1 MAEPVL
7 AVLLRDGPHDGA
19 DTTRYALKCN
29 DVAIS
34 ISKTPIQIPIPQQSP
49 ELVDIG
55 YFRPSI
61 TITGIVDTVGGNT
74 DVTAAGFEGMSYF
87 HILE

>member
-49 ELVDIG
+49 EPKRQRDNNSTR
-55 YFRPSI
+55 FA
-61 TITGIVDTVGGNT
+61 TT
-74 DVTAAGFEGMSYF
+74 
-87 HILE
+87 